1 MLLFI
6 DTKLYSRCY
15 LKLSYF
21 FWRLRAC
28 DQSDDHY
35 WRVLYTR
42 AGEGSLSARAWPD
55 RLLIIAIC
63 YLVCWCSARKGERV
77 ESARRDDRSR
87 SHSRGWNL
95 HFAAVTASNTNSI
108 LREYSQPL
116 SRTQLYRLK
125 RYSQR
130 KARHSV
136 MKYVITGNRY
146 IGNRFSIIVFI
157 FAIRI
162 QLSLGRDYA
171 LTIICYLTLFKYR
184 IIKQL

>member
-1 MLLFI
+1 MLFI
-6 DTKLYSRCY
+6 DRELQSSLLNCH
-15 LKLSYF
+15 LKLSYLF
-21 FWRLRAC
+21 CWLRAC
-28 DQSDDHY
+28 DQSDDRY

-42 AGEGSLSARAWPD
+42 AGVGSLSARAWPD

-63 YLVCWCSARKGERV
+63 YLVCWCSARRGERE

-125 RYSQR
+125 SEVQPKESPTFCYEICNYGKSIYRESIFNYR
-130 KARHSV
+130 
-136 MKYVITGNRY
+136 IY
-146 IGNRFSIIVFI
+146 IAIIAILDNSII
-157 FAIRI
+157 IRPW
-162 QLSLGRDYA
+162 L
-171 LTIICYLTLFKYR
+171 CVNNYLLYNSV
-184 IIKQL
+184 